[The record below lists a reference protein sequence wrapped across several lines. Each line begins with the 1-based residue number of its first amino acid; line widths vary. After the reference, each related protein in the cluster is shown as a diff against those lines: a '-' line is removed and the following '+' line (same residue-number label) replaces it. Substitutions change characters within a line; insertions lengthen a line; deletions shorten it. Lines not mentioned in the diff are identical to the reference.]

1 MTLIEQQIAATLMP
15 LVEDRA
21 YPVTLPQDTPYPAIT
36 FNRLEAVQT
45 EEDYRLSP
53 LKQRTARGTRS
64 IFQITAWSKKYSDCV
79 TLLRQCKKKL
89 EAIDGVYLDN
99 TVDGYE
105 HELSLYTCVMEFGIW
120 CDLDDDETPAGKPG
134 QINLMMLAIES
145 KLKEL
150 LPGID
155 IGQYNPQ
162 VSKLSAPSIRLSLN
176 NVAPGIDCGDG
187 RFSANC
193 DITVFCIYPRTGYQS
208 PEIAMRI
215 MDYIRY
221 NHWGLSESVSH
232 PQNLR
237 AEPADY
243 RPGKG
248 GYDVWQVTFTQTI
261 YLNIPKPEENPDAE
275 SIFMGETPETG
286 EPYIDHYDLVS
297 KIPGVTDAA

>member
-1 MTLIEQQIAATLMP
+1 MTLIEQQIAAALMP

-21 YPVTLPQDTPYPAIT
+21 YPVTLPQDTPYPALT
-36 FNRLEAVQT
+36 FNRLESVQT
-45 EEDYRLSP
+45 DEDYQLSP
-53 LKQRTARGTRS
+53 LKYRQARGTKT

-79 TLLRQCKKKL
+79 TLLRQCKHHL
-89 EAIDGVYLDN
+89 ELIDGVYLDN
-99 TVDGYE
+99 CADGYE
-105 HELSLYTCVMEFGIW
+105 HELSLYTCVMEFGLW
-120 CDLDDDETPAGKPG
+120 CDLDETETPAGEPG
-134 QINLMMLAIES
+134 QVDSVMMAIEAN
-145 KLKEL
+145 LKQL

-176 NVAPGIDCGDG
+176 SVAPGIDCGDG

-208 PEIAMRI
+208 PETAMRV

-232 PQNLR
+232 PENLR
-237 AEPADY
+237 AAAADY

-261 YLNIPKPEENPDAE
+261 YLNIPEPEENPDAE
-275 SIFMGETPETG
+275 SMFMGETPHIG
-286 EPYIDHYDLVS
+286 EPNIDQYDLIS
-297 KIPGVTDAA
+297 EIPGDSDAA